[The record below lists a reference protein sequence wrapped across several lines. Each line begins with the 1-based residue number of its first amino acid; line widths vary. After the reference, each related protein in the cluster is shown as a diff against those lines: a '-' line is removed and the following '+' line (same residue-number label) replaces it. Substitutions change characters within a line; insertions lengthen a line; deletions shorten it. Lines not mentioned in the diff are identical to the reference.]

1 MPRPRTAEVVY
12 EEIVEL
18 QCERMGCS
26 SSSRIDGARWFE
38 IQDRIEKL
46 NEEALALEAAG
57 KRR

>member
-18 QCERMGCS
+18 QCERMGCGN
-26 SSSRIDGARWFE
+26 SRNDGARWFE
-38 IQDRIEKL
+38 IQARIEKL
-46 NEEALALEAAG
+46 NTEALALEAAG